1 MRTRVDT
8 LRAVETP
15 EGVDLALRVAGPH
28 ERVLAYALDFVLRFV
43 VLSTLGMALGWL
55 AGVGYA
61 VQAIAW
67 FALEWLYPVAFE
79 VYAGGAT
86 PGKRVLGLGVVLI
99 DGRPVGLSQS
109 LLRNLMRAVDFA
121 PLFYVAGLVSMVAS
135 RDFQR
140 LGDRIAGTL
149 VVHVRQPRSG
159 RELAKSAPIAPA
171 VSLELAEQ
179 AALVEFS
186 QRIATWGPARAAEIA
201 DNLEPL
207 TGERGAAGV
216 ARALGMASWVS
227 GER

>member
-1 MRTRVDT
+1 

-15 EGVDLALRVAGPH
+15 EGVDLALRVAGPYV
-28 ERVLAYALDFVLRFV
+28 RVLAYAFDFLLRFV
-43 VLSTLGMALGWL
+43 IQSVVGAALGWL
-55 AGVGYA
+55 AGVGTA
-61 VQAIAW
+61 VQLILW
-67 FALEWLYPVAFE
+67 FALEWLYPVVFE

-86 PGKRVLGLGVVLI
+86 PGKRLLGLTVVLT
-99 DGRPVGLSQS
+99 DGRPVGMSQS

-121 PLFYVAGLVSMVAS
+121 PLFYVAGLASMLAS

-140 LGDRIAGTL
+140 LGDRVAGTL
-149 VVHVRQPRSG
+149 VTHVREPRLG
-159 RELAKSAPIAPA
+159 RELAKASALAPT

-186 QRIATWGPARAAEIA
+186 QRSASWGPSRAAEIA

-207 TGERGAAGV
+207 TGERGASGV
-216 ARALGMASWVS
+216 ARALGMASWVG